1 MTISRPFL
9 SLACLLLLLICAEA
23 HAQETVYR
31 GKLSG
36 VECNQCKKAIA
47 KSIAKIKGVEMI
59 RIVKQGA
66 NAHQLEVTLK
76 DAKPVSRSRVE
87 SALAGADHYKLL
99 SWKKVK

>member
-1 MTISRPFL
+1 MLLASLFL
-9 SLACLLLLLICAEA
+9 FIGSVT
-23 HAQETVYR
+23 AQEAVYH

-59 RIVKQGA
+59 RIVKQSK
-66 NAHQLEVTLK
+66 NAHRLEVTLQ
-76 DAKPVSRSRVE
+76 DAKPVPRSRVE